1 MSFTMCNHPRT
12 LTLLRRVSM
21 TTYIIPPTVLYIK
34 QHSITKKKYFG
45 KTTAKN
51 PYKYL
56 GSGEYWT
63 DHIKKHGKEHVV
75 TRYVSKPY
83 TDSDTISKRAL
94 AFSIRHNIVE
104 SKDWANLKPENGLDG
119 GCKGTTRSTE
129 HCRNISISKK
139 GKPASTPAWN
149 KGISTGPQSPEL
161 IEKRIAGR
169 RGKPTKKKGQP
180 AWNKGIPTG
189 KPAWNK
195 GIPNPKKGIPTGSIP
210 KIECPHCG
218 KMVGNKRYHFD
229 NCKSKTI
236 SLEGA

>member
-1 MSFTMCNHPRT
+1 
-12 LTLLRRVSM
+12 M

-83 TDSDTISKRAL
+83 TDSDTISNRAL

-104 SKDWANLKPENGLDG
+104 SDKWANIRPENGLDG
-119 GCKGTTRSTE
+119 CPKGIKRGPSEKKGKSNGRKGKSNGRKGIPSEKRGVPQSTE
-129 HCRNISISKK
+129 HIKKRVDARAGKSQSAETKQKISDALI
-139 GKPASTPAWN
+139 
-149 KGISTGPQSPEL
+149 GITHPEV
-161 IEKRIAGR
+161 
-169 RGKPTKKKGQP
+169 
-180 AWNKGIPTG
+180 
-189 KPAWNK
+189 
-195 GIPNPKKGIPTGSIP
+195 
-210 KIECPHCG
+210 ECPHCG
-218 KMVGNKRYHFD
+218 KIGRGGVMRRWHFD
-229 NCKSKTI
+229 HCKNI
-236 SLEGA
+236 LLG

>member
-1 MSFTMCNHPRT
+1 
-12 LTLLRRVSM
+12 M

-83 TDSDTISKRAL
+83 TDSDTISNRAL

-104 SKDWANLKPENGLDG
+104 SKDWANIKPENGLDG
-119 GCKGTTRSTE
+119 GATMKGKTHSAESKQKISDAKKGRTHSDESKQKMSGSQKGRTHSTE
-129 HCRNISISKK
+129 TKQKMSGSQKGKTHSIKSKQKMSNVKK
-139 GKPASTPAWN
+139 GKPHSTET
-149 KGISTGPQSPEL
+149 KQKMSDIKIGVPQL
-161 IEKRIAGR
+161 
-169 RGKPTKKKGQP
+169 
-180 AWNKGIPTG
+180 
-189 KPAWNK
+189 
-195 GIPNPKKGIPTGSIP
+195 
-210 KIECPHCG
+210 KITCPHCG
-218 KMVGNKRYHFD
+218 KTGGNVMRRYHFD
-229 NCKSKTI
+229 NCKSKNNLTGRNMI
-236 SLEGA
+236 SLSQSSLP